1 MSLPYDF
8 DEDIKRIKAVA
19 KEPGS
24 LRTNLLKLEQK
35 EFNRLGWS
43 IGSVNRLARDMQ
55 NTFKAAE
62 IERKND
68 YPKMIRNAR
77 KIFDDIDIAI
87 LERLDDELAYY
98 TQYLADEAGGQDLAA
113 TKKSLKRLKRKGLIH
128 LQNGL
133 LTEDGETA
141 GSGWMPSGSHTT
153 MRYTSPMS
161 ANPMV
166 NCRYQTII
174 ILMANYCRSSTS
186 RSRWSKA
193 QCW

>member
-24 LRTNLLKLEQK
+24 LRKAMLALDQK

-55 NTFKAAE
+55 NTFKAAD
-62 IERKND
+62 IERRND

-87 LERLDDELAYY
+87 LEHLDDELAYY
-98 TQYLADEAGGQDLAA
+98 TQYLADEAGGQDLDA

-133 LTEDGETA
+133 FTEDGETA
-141 GSGWMPSGSHTT
+141 GSGWMRIDHKNDEIH
-153 MRYTSPMS
+153 R
-161 ANPMV
+161 
-166 NCRYQTII
+166 II
-174 ILMANYCRSSTS
+174 EVYRGTEQESLL
-186 RSRWSKA
+186 
-193 QCW
+193 

>member
-8 DEDIKRIKAVA
+8 DEDIKRIKAVG

-24 LRTNLLKLEQK
+24 LRKAMLALDQK

-62 IERKND
+62 IERRND

-77 KIFDDIDIAI
+77 KLFTEIDISI
-87 LERLDDELAYY
+87 LEYLNDELAYY
-98 TQYLADEAGGQDLAA
+98 TQYLADEAGNQDLKA
-113 TKKSLKRLKRKGLIH
+113 TKKSLKLLKRRGLIY

-133 LTEDGETA
+133 FTEDGETA
-141 GSGWMPSGSHTT
+141 GSGWMRVDHKNSEI
-153 MRYTSPMS
+153 
-161 ANPMV
+161 
-166 NCRYQTII
+166 QQII
-174 ILMANYCRSSTS
+174 DVYRGTEQESLL
-186 RSRWSKA
+186 
-193 QCW
+193 

>member
-19 KEPGS
+19 KDPGS
-24 LRTNLLKLEQK
+24 LRKAMLALDQK

-55 NTFKAAE
+55 NTFKAAD

-77 KIFDDIDIAI
+77 KIFDEIDISI
-87 LERLDDELAYY
+87 LEYLNDELAYY

-113 TKKSLKRLKRKGLIH
+113 TKKSLKKLKRRGLIY

-133 LTEDGETA
+133 FTEYGETA
-141 GSGWMPSGSHTT
+141 GSGWMRVDHKNEEIQ
-153 MRYTSPMS
+153 R
-161 ANPMV
+161 
-166 NCRYQTII
+166 II
-174 ILMANYCRSSTS
+174 DVYRGTEQESLL
-186 RSRWSKA
+186 
-193 QCW
+193 

>member
-24 LRTNLLKLEQK
+24 FRTNLLKLDQK
-35 EFNRLGWS
+35 EFNRAVYAS
-43 IGSVNRLARDMQ
+43 RYIGRFLRDFQKSVD
-55 NTFKAAE
+55 AAE

-87 LERLDDELAYY
+87 LEYLDDELAYY

-133 LTEDGETA
+133 FTEDGETA
-141 GSGWMPSGSHTT
+141 GSGWMRIDHKNSEIL
-153 MRYTSPMS
+153 
-161 ANPMV
+161 
-166 NCRYQTII
+166 QII
-174 ILMANYCRSSTS
+174 DVYRGTEQESLL
-186 RSRWSKA
+186 
-193 QCW
+193 